1 MEDVTVDGSSR
12 IVDEGKDF
20 ITVEKDFKADEI
32 STTEENIASP
42 SMWPGFSISN
52 IKNDGQVT
60 DRNNIISSDD
70 LVVGTAVSQRVS
82 CSSTTSVSY
91 THSHT
96 AHNGGI
102 TEYEVAISMDGVNWT
117 TVKHGTV
124 DADLYRQGNN
134 VAVHARFHAIKAQ
147 YVRLTALKAVGRI
160 AEEDNQYARVAEL
173 KLFGEKEVVEEPVT
187 KDELKNLIDS
197 VKDLDESI

>member
-1 MEDVTVDGSSR
+1 MKKSRFSFLLIVLLAIALLLFSKPISTKIESQVASFTLEDVTVDGSSR

-102 TEYEVAISMDGVNWT
+102 TEYEVAIYTIHANCNFILCNTTIVCSMRDKV
-117 TVKHGTV
+117 
-124 DADLYRQGNN
+124 
-134 VAVHARFHAIKAQ
+134 
-147 YVRLTALKAVGRI
+147 
-160 AEEDNQYARVAEL
+160 
-173 KLFGEKEVVEEPVT
+173 
-187 KDELKNLIDS
+187 
-197 VKDLDESI
+197 